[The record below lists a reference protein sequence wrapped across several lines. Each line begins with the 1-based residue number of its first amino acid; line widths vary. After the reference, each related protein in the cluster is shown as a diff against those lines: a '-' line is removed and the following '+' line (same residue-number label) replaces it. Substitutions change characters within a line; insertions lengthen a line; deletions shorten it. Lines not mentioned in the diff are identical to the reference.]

1 WALSA
6 SLGEIKGVVETDDDE
21 PIENA
26 TVSIESENKQVQTND
41 QGRYTLGVGT
51 GEYEISVRA
60 LGYKGAQETVVIEE
74 VGDMVELDF
83 VLEDEE
89 ETSLS
94 GEVTDQTTGEGLED
108 VTVTMTSAES
118 DFELSTETDK
128 AGVYQFT
135 DQISGEFEVT

>member
-1 WALSA
+1 
-6 SLGEIKGVVETDDDE
+6 
-21 PIENA
+21 
-26 TVSIESENKQVQTND
+26 
-41 QGRYTLGVGT
+41 GVGT

-83 VLEDEE
+83 VLEEEE

-135 DQISGEFEVT
+135 DQISGEFEVIFEKEGYNSITEIVHLESGEHKELQVVMSEF